1 MSLVEV
7 KAPELLPPPC
17 EATVG
22 RTAHYRICRDLVDG
36 RVTVRR
42 NTVAYV
48 DASHV
53 RLPLPEVRLDT
64 CGLRVVMPE
73 TMLRPGEW
81 DAYRNMVV
89 ALDGELR
96 ALEREAGNVR

>member
-1 MSLVEV
+1 MGGVR
-7 KAPELLPPPC
+7 APELLPPPC

-22 RTAHYRICRDLVDG
+22 RTAHYRVCRDLVDG
-36 RVTVRR
+36 SVSVRR

-53 RLPLPEVRLDT
+53 RLPLPEVRLDE

-73 TMLRPGEW
+73 ATVRPGEW

-96 ALEREAGNVR
+96 TLEEEIADVR

>member
-1 MSLVEV
+1 MRLVEV

-22 RTAHYRICRDLVDG
+22 RTAHYRLCRDLVDG
-36 RVTVRR
+36 CVSVRR
-42 NTVAYV
+42 NTTVYV

-53 RLPLPEVRLDT
+53 RLPLPEVVLDGD
-64 CGLRVVMPE
+64 GLRVVMPE

-81 DAYRNMVV
+81 DAYRNMIV

-96 ALEREAGNVR
+96 TLEREVGNVR